1 MCIGISQLRL
11 DGTIDTSIT
20 EREVDTMSSVTRLRH
35 ATKVVAS
42 YTKANAYLGEAQ
54 KTCNQHIR
62 QYMDSDLTNDANA
75 DKLAYWRAELA
86 GVRKLQAMALVIQG

>member
-1 MCIGISQLRL
+1 MSNTQNAVA
-11 DGTIDTSIT
+11 SI
-20 EREVDTMSSVTRLRH
+20 RH

-42 YTKANAYLGEAQ
+42 FTKANAYLGEAQ

-62 QYMDSDLTNDANA
+62 LYLASDLTNDYNA

-86 GVRKLQAMALVIQG
+86 GVRKLQALAIVVQG